1 LGSSQLL
8 VIQISEAT
16 FKGSSQLLVKR
27 GAIARKYTMD
37 CGFQADVLNLFVM
50 FEGWITKS
58 WEEPHIDVSFELS
71 VVF

>member
-1 LGSSQLL
+1 MGVSLA
-8 VIQISEAT
+8 VRISLYL
-16 FKGSSQLLVKR
+16 GSSQLLVKR

-58 WEEPHIDVSFELS
+58 WEEPNVRDK
-71 VVF
+71 

>member
-1 LGSSQLL
+1 MCGSSQLL
-8 VIQISEAT
+8 A
-16 FKGSSQLLVKR
+16 KR

-58 WEEPHIDVSFELS
+58 WEEPNVRDK
-71 VVF
+71 